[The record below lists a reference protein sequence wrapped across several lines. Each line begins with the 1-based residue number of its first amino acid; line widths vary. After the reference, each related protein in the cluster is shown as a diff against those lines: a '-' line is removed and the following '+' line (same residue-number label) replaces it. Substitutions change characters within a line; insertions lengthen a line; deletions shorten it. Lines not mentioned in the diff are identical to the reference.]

1 MENIPLYH
9 ITINDSFANEQL
21 PNINVSSARVA
32 SPWFADY
39 VNFIVGKVMP
49 PHFNS
54 QQINKLFYDLRHYFW
69 DDPLIYMK
77 TVNGVIRRHVPEF
90 EQHGIISDCHDNPY
104 GGHHAGDRTTTKVLQ
119 SDFILFKDCAEY
131 VKLCDQ
137 YQRVRN
143 IGKRNKIPMN
153 YSLPLEPF
161 DVSGFEFMG
170 PFPSSKTK
178 HTHILVSV
186 DYVTKWVEAI
196 PTKSADHA
204 TTMKM
209 LKDIIFPGFGVPRF
223 LISECGSHLL
233 RGIPRKTLEK
243 YVVNHIVSSPYHPET
258 TDQV

>member
-1 MENIPLYH
+1 MTILMEDIMQE
-9 ITINDSFANEQL
+9 TA
-21 PNINVSSARVA
+21 
-32 SPWFADY
+32 
-39 VNFIVGKVMP
+39 
-49 PHFNS
+49 
-54 QQINKLFYDLRHYFW
+54 QQQRYYN
-69 DDPLIYMK
+69 LI
-77 TVNGVIRRHVPEF
+77 F
-90 EQHGIISDCHDNPY
+90 
-104 GGHHAGDRTTTKVLQ
+104 
-119 SDFILFKDCAEY
+119 LFKDCAEY

-186 DYVTKWVEAI
+186 DYVTKWMEAT

-209 LKDIIFPGFGVPRF
+209 LKDIIFPGVGVPRF
-223 LISECGSHLL
+223 LISEYGSHFL
-233 RGIPRKTLEK
+233 RGILRKNISK
-243 YVVNHIVSSPYHPET
+243 ICC
-258 TDQV
+258 